1 MNQKKWFNEELD
13 DQIFDVGARTSI
25 QIKDTLFEGQSPYQ
39 KLEIVNTH
47 SFGKMMLL
55 DDCIMLTEAF
65 EFAYHEMITHVPL
78 FAHPNPKRVLIIG
91 GGDGG
96 TAREVLRH
104 SQVEHCVMVEID
116 ELVVEKSRE
125 FFPDI
130 ASELDN
136 PRLELRI
143 EDGLQYIVNQKEVF
157 DVILIDS
164 TDPVGP
170 AEGLFSRQFYANCF
184 QALQSDGLL
193 SAQAESPFYFQKTQK
208 ELFSILQDL
217 FPISQLYLSQIP
229 FYPSGTWSFAFASK
243 KWNPFEKRR
252 EQDIQQLEPRL
263 AYFNAALGRAVFA
276 LPTFIK
282 KNLEM
287 G

>member
-1 MNQKKWFNEELD
+1 MDQKKWFNEELD
-13 DQIFDVGARTSI
+13 DQIFDIGARTSI
-25 QIKDTLFEGQSPYQ
+25 QIKETLFKGQSPFQ
-39 KLEIVNTH
+39 KLEIVQTH

-55 DDCIMLTEAF
+55 DDCIMLTDAF
-65 EFAYHEMITHVPL
+65 EFAYHEMIAHVPL
-78 FAHPNPKRVLIIG
+78 FAHPDPRQVLIIG

-104 SQVEHCVMVEID
+104 PQVARCVMVEID
-116 ELVVEKSRE
+116 GLVVEKSRE

-143 EDGLQYIVNQKEVF
+143 EDGIKYMVAQEQVF

-170 AEGLFSRQFYANCF
+170 AEGLFSREFYENCF
-184 QALQSDGLL
+184 QALKPDGLL

-208 ELFSILQDL
+208 ELFSILREI
-217 FPISQLYLSQIP
+217 FPIQQLYISQIP

-243 KWNPFEKRR
+243 KYGPFEKRR
-252 EQDIQQLEPRL
+252 EADIRKLEGTL
-263 AYFNAALGRAVFA
+263 HYFNEALGSAAFA
-276 LPTFIK
+276 LPNFVK
-282 KNLEM
+282 RNLE